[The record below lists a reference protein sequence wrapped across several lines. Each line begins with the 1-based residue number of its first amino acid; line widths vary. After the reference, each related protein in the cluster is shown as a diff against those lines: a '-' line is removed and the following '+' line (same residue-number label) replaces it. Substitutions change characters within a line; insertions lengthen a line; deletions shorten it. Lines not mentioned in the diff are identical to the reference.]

1 MPRVWH
7 TETMP
12 PSSSP
17 ASLPSPLSEWLSTP
31 WKEEK
36 RSPGVRHPTMTVP
49 NGKSVLAHRF
59 CVARGTL
66 AGQWSGLAALAYERV
81 CKADALEGAR
91 TWKMAE
97 VLAPHADPLLPVR
110 CSQSPYRGCLAS
122 ALGFEWHPGVA
133 IDAIVLLGWLGQ
145 EGRWLEPR
153 SEVYGKQDG
162 LANDLLDFQRATG
175 VRDWKQWA
183 HKHLDGAVAAT
194 ERLARSDA
202 AALALIPVWATVLK
216 RLAIH
221 GVDVESALPEERR
234 LGLMETLTRHFKAF
248 NPPFLAYQAIAELLF
263 PGCPTAADP
272 LGLKRDG
279 FDFNSTFFH
288 ASLCKRLFLL
298 PSSEAGHSLVKQ
310 LGEIHEQLPSSV
322 WDMVDRWAQHTPGL
336 DEEEA
341 ALIRAQV
348 KRFDVSQRLTALE
361 TPVAA
366 RSPKV
371 RM

>member
-1 MPRVWH
+1 MPH
-7 TETMP
+7 P
-12 PSSSP
+12 AP
-17 ASLPSPLSEWLSTP
+17 ASPLPSPLSQWLSTP
-31 WKEEK
+31 WKAEK
-36 RSPGVRHPTMTVP
+36 RSPGVLHPILTVP
-49 NGKSVLAHRF
+49 NGPSVLAHRF
-59 CVARGTL
+59 SVARGTL

-81 CKADALEGAR
+81 CKADYLEGAR

-97 VLAPHADPLLPVR
+97 VLAPPADPLLPVR
-110 CSQSPYRGCLAS
+110 CSQSPYKGCLAS
-122 ALGFEWHPGVA
+122 ALGFEWRPGVA
-133 IDAIVLLGWLGQ
+133 IDAVVLLGWLGQ
-145 EGRWLEPR
+145 EGRWLEPH
-153 SEVYGKQDG
+153 SELYGKQDV
-162 LANDLLDFQRATG
+162 LARDLLDFQRATG
-175 VRDWKQWA
+175 MRDWKQWA

-216 RLAIH
+216 RLVIH
-221 GVDVESALPEERR
+221 GVDVESALSEERR
-234 LGLMETLTRHFKAF
+234 LVLMETLTRNFKAF
-248 NPPFLAYQAIAELLF
+248 NPPFLAYQSIAELLF

-298 PSSEAGHSLVKQ
+298 PSSEAGHSLVKR

-322 WDMVDRWAQHTPGL
+322 WEMVDRWAQHTPGL
-336 DEEEA
+336 DEAEA

-348 KRFDVSQRLTALE
+348 KRFDVSQRLSALE
-361 TPVAA
+361 TAVVAKGP
-366 RSPKV
+366 RV